1 MITFEVLSMNL
12 ELHMRFSPKIA
23 LRVAAVGVVTAAI
36 GLPLTSLTSAQA
48 AGSPTVTV
56 STSISLTD
64 GQEISVTGTNFPATA
79 AYTLVECATPA
90 TATNCAISNLVTGTT
105 DGSGGFTTSYTVHSG
120 AIGAGTC
127 GKATPTSAV
136 PSNTQCVLAASTDA
150 AAPDATNSASVN
162 IFFNPIVTLSHST
175 GLKAGQSVTVSGA
188 GYPGA
193 ANQTVYV
200 VECSGPVQADCDLA
214 TLVQPFPKTTATG
227 TFGPATLKIV
237 YGSFGGSAGSC
248 TSASTKCLIAA
259 STSISGVAADEG
271 QSPITLAALP
281 NVKTA
286 TAAKASQKKVP
297 STKKFTISGTVKA
310 AGKGVSGL
318 KATLYDSSNGKKWK
332 KIATLTTKSGG
343 KFKSSKIKGPK
354 KSEKYEVK
362 TLKQVAKGNQYL
374 ASASKVITVKK

>member
-1 MITFEVLSMNL
+1 
-12 ELHMRFSPKIA
+12 MRFSPKIA

-36 GLPLTSLTSAQA
+36 GLPLISLTSAQA
-48 AGSPTVTV
+48 AGSPTLTV
-56 STSISLTD
+56 SKSISLTD

-90 TATNCAISNLVTGTT
+90 TASNCAITNLVTGTT

-120 AIGAGTC
+120 SIGAGVC
-127 GKATPTSAV
+127 GKATSTSTV
-136 PSNTQCVLAASTDA
+136 PSDTQCVLAASTDA
-150 AAPDATNSASVN
+150 AAPTATNSATAN
-162 IFFNPIVTLSHST
+162 IFFNPIVTLSQST
-175 GLKAGQSVTVSGA
+175 KLKAGQSVSVSGA
-188 GYPGA
+188 GYPPSS
-193 ANQTVYV
+193 ANVEAGQTVYV
-200 VECSGPVQADCDLA
+200 VECSGPVQADCDLG
-214 TLVQPFPKTTATG
+214 TLVQPFPKTSATG
-227 TFGPATLKIV
+227 TFGPVSLKIV

-248 TSASTKCLIAA
+248 TSASTKCIIAA
-259 STSISGVAADEG
+259 ATSISGVAADQG

-286 TAAKASQKKVP
+286 TAAKASAKKVP

-310 AGKGVSGL
+310 AGKGVAGL

-343 KFKSSKIKGPK
+343 KFKSAKLKGPK

-362 TLKQVAKGNQYL
+362 TLKQVSKSKQYL